1 MFLTMMIKHSCCYLL
16 RNLFFFFWD
25 VMQQYHETFVYILV
39 EVFVTV
45 SVFHLLYILSLVC
58 YFNERKEKK
67 RKQKKAIPANNQNL
81 ERDLGAKKL

>member
-67 RKQKKAIPANNQNL
+67 TEESYTCKQSEPR
-81 ERDLGAKKL
+81 EGPRS